1 MECLLA
7 RATNESAMGKI
18 NTQAAFEA
26 VLEFV
31 TTELKKRIH
40 AFLQRAEDSL
50 QDQWQGIRVTNER
63 LRAKSAAEW
72 LSQHKGWVEKAMH
85 ERLIQS
91 LTDQLPPKDLDFTE
105 LRVLGDEAVGVIMIR
120 AKLINQL
127 METARYEVAALEMR
141 LETLRQDGAKLNP
154 KALGPGLIVDGFIG
168 VLEALGANE
177 SVQTLMLESYGE
189 TGVRQLIDLYV
200 DLNQLLINAGVMPR
214 FQFVIKQEAY
224 EKAQAL
230 TGRPE
235 TSFVES
241 FESAEL
247 PQDSGWRP
255 KLSGKHPPPEPSQDS
270 SWRPMLTG
278 NEAPSPLPAKR
289 EITTP
294 ELARVLEVKFSSM
307 QEIVHQL
314 SVQDWRPGK
323 LREMLDMPPPVQLNK
338 AQEQSIDHIEALFI
352 DLLNDQ
358 RISMRIRSELNRLIL
373 PTITLRLAV
382 PEEFTTSNN
391 PARVFVRQLAVL
403 GYRDEEAPLV
413 DFNKI
418 QIVVDRIVS
427 EQGQD
432 LGGFRS
438 GAQVLYTLARKE
450 VQRRLEARM
459 SQRVPAESAT
469 PMVEQPAT
477 LPAAEP
483 DVRELVLIELRE
495 LAAGMPLPEVAKQFT
510 LRVLGPWMLAQL
522 QKFGLESREW
532 GEARS
537 FADILFDVLRPA
549 ISEVDRSRKRA
560 LRRYALLEAR
570 DRMLAANLDEDV
582 AQEML
587 GQLEHHLISMDSLVL
602 GANAT
607 ETDTGVRDKSL
618 DFLNKLPMMDPPS
631 ATS

>member
-1 MECLLA
+1 MDCLLA
-7 RATNESAMGKI
+7 RAMNESAMGKI
-18 NTQAAFEA
+18 STQAAFEA
-26 VLEFV
+26 VLEFIA
-31 TTELKKRIH
+31 TELKKRIH
-40 AFLQRAEDSL
+40 AFLLRAEASL
-50 QDQWQGIRVTNER
+50 QDRWQDTRVTNER
-63 LRAKSAAEW
+63 LRIKSAAEW
-72 LSQHKGWVEKAMH
+72 LTQHKGWVEKAMH

-91 LTDQLPPKDLDFTE
+91 LTDQLPPKDMDFTE
-105 LRVLGDEAVGVIMIR
+105 LRVLGDEAVGIIMIR
-120 AKLINQL
+120 AKLINLL

-141 LETLRQDGAKLNP
+141 LETLRQDGAKVNP

-177 SVQTLMLESYGE
+177 NVQTLMLESYGE
-189 TGVRQLIDLYV
+189 TGIRQLIDLYT
-200 DLNQLLINAGVMPR
+200 DLNQLLINKGVMPR

-224 EKAQAL
+224 EKTQPVAD
-230 TGRPE
+230 RPE

-241 FESAEL
+241 FESPGQ
-247 PQDSGWRP
+247 PQDSSWRP
-255 KLSGKHPPPEPSQDS
+255 KLSGDEPQ
-270 SWRPMLTG
+270 PQPG
-278 NEAPSPLPAKR
+278 KR

-294 ELARVLEVKFSSM
+294 ELARVLEAKFSNM

-314 SVQDWRPGK
+314 SAQDWRPGK

-338 AQEQSIDHIEALFI
+338 AQQQSIDHIEALFI

-403 GYRDEEAPLV
+403 GYRDEEAPLA
-413 DFNKI
+413 DFSKI

-438 GAQVLYTLARKE
+438 GAQVLYTLARNE
-450 VQRRLEARM
+450 VQRRLDARL
-459 SQRVPAESAT
+459 SQRTPAERAVSREEEPAVAAQAT
-469 PMVEQPAT
+469 N
-477 LPAAEP
+477 PAAEL
-483 DVRELVLIELRE
+483 DVRELVMIELRE

-510 LRVLGPWMLAQL
+510 LLVLGPWMLAQL
-522 QKFGLESREW
+522 QKFGIESREW
-532 GEARS
+532 AEARS
-537 FADILFDVLRPA
+537 FAVILFDVLRPA

-570 DRMLAANLDEDV
+570 DRMLAAELDEDL
-582 AQEML
+582 AQNML
-587 GQLEHHLISMDSLVL
+587 GQLEHHLISMDSLVI
-602 GANAT
+602 GASAA
-607 ETDTGVRDKSL
+607 EPDAASRDKSL
-618 DFLNKLPMMDPPS
+618 DFLNKLPLAAPARS
-631 ATS
+631 GG

>member
-18 NTQAAFEA
+18 STQAAFEA

-50 QDQWQGIRVTNER
+50 QDRWQGIRVTNER
-63 LRAKSAAEW
+63 LRVKSAAEW
-72 LSQHKGWVEKAMH
+72 LSQHKGWVEKSMH

-189 TGVRQLIDLYV
+189 TGIRQLIDLYT
-200 DLNQLLINAGVMPR
+200 DLNQLLINVGVMPR

-224 EKAQAL
+224 EKAQAVA
-230 TGRPE
+230 GRPE

-241 FESAEL
+241 FESPEQ

-255 KLSGKHPPPEPSQDS
+255 KLSGDEPPQLLE
-270 SWRPMLTG
+270 
-278 NEAPSPLPAKR
+278 KR

-294 ELARVLEVKFSSM
+294 ELARVLEAKFSNM

-338 AQEQSIDHIEALFI
+338 AQQQSIDHIEALFI

-403 GYRDEEAPLV
+403 GYRDEEAPLA

-450 VQRRLEARM
+450 VQRRLDARV
-459 SQRVPAESAT
+459 SQPQPVVSAT
-469 PMVEQPAT
+469 PQAEKPAE
-477 LPAAEP
+477 PRPAEP

-510 LRVLGPWMLAQL
+510 LLVLGPWMLAQL
-522 QKFGLESREW
+522 QKFGQESREW
-532 GEARS
+532 AEARS